1 MPTILITG
9 ANRGLGLEFVRQY
22 AAEGWEVHA
31 CCRSPQG
38 ADELRAL
45 AATRAR
51 FRVHALDVA
60 DFPQIDALAHDL
72 AGTAL
77 DVLLNNAGIFGPRLR
92 AGGDRGQFF
101 GAVDF
106 EAWAQVM
113 RVNTMAPLKMAE
125 AFVEHVSA
133 SEQQKIITLG
143 SSMGSIAETSGGFY
157 AYRSSK
163 AAVNMVMASLAR
175 DLAGRGIKVAVL
187 CPGWVRTD
195 MGGPDAPVNKED
207 SVRGLRRLIAGLTA
221 QRSGTFTHYDGSAV
235 AW

>member
-9 ANRGLGLEFVRQY
+9 ANRGLGLEFARQY

-31 CCRSPQG
+31 CCRRPEG
-38 ADELRAL
+38 ADALRTL
-45 AATRAR
+45 GKTEAR
-51 FRVHALDVA
+51 LRLHALDVA
-60 DFPQIDALAHDL
+60 DFPRIDALAHEL
-72 AGTAL
+72 KGTAL
-77 DVLLNNAGIFGPRLR
+77 DVLLNNAGVFGPRLR

-101 GAVDF
+101 GAVDY
-106 EAWAQVM
+106 EAWAQVLC
-113 RVNTMAPLKMAE
+113 VNTMAPLKMAE
-125 AFVEHVSA
+125 AFVEHVAA
-133 SEQQKIITLG
+133 SKQRKIVTLT

-163 AAVNMVMASLAR
+163 AAVNMVIASLAR
-175 DLAGRGIKVAVL
+175 DLAGRGIKVASL

-221 QRSGTFTHYDGSAV
+221 ERSGTFTHYDGTAV

>member
-9 ANRGLGLEFVRQY
+9 ANRGLGLEFARQY
-22 AAEGWEVHA
+22 VAEGWEVHA
-31 CCRSPQG
+31 CCRRPEG
-38 ADELRAL
+38 ADALRTL
-45 AATRAR
+45 GKTEAR
-51 FRVHALDVA
+51 LRLHALDVA
-60 DFPQIDALAHDL
+60 DFPRIDALAHEL
-72 AGTAL
+72 KGTAL
-77 DVLLNNAGIFGPRLR
+77 DVLLNNAGVFGPRLR

-101 GAVDF
+101 GAVDY
-106 EAWAQVM
+106 EAWAQVLC
-113 RVNTMAPLKMAE
+113 VNTMAPLKMAE
-125 AFVEHVSA
+125 AFVEHVAA
-133 SEQQKIITLG
+133 SKQRKIVTLT

-163 AAVNMVMASLAR
+163 AAVNMVIASLAR
-175 DLAGRGIKVAVL
+175 DLAGRGIKVASL

-221 QRSGTFTHYDGSAV
+221 ERSGTFTHYDGTAV

>member
-9 ANRGLGLEFVRQY
+9 ANRGLGLEFARQY

-31 CCRSPQG
+31 CCRRPEG
-38 ADELRAL
+38 ADALRTL
-45 AATRAR
+45 GKTEAR
-51 FRVHALDVA
+51 LRLHALDVA
-60 DFPQIDALAHDL
+60 DFPRIDALAHEL
-72 AGTAL
+72 KGTAL
-77 DVLLNNAGIFGPRLR
+77 DVLLNNAGVFGPRLR

-101 GAVDF
+101 GAVDY
-106 EAWAQVM
+106 EAWAQVLC
-113 RVNTMAPLKMAE
+113 VNTMAPLKMAE
-125 AFVEHVSA
+125 AFVEHVAA
-133 SEQQKIITLG
+133 SKQRKIVTLT

-163 AAVNMVMASLAR
+163 AAVNMVIASLAR
-175 DLAGRGIKVAVL
+175 DLAGRGIKVASL

-207 SVRGLRRLIAGLTA
+207 SVRGLRRLIAGLSA
-221 QRSGTFTHYDGSAV
+221 ARSRTFTHYDGTAV

>member
-1 MPTILITG
+1 
-9 ANRGLGLEFVRQY
+9 
-22 AAEGWEVHA
+22 VHA
-31 CCRSPQG
+31 CCRKPEG
-38 ADELRAL
+38 ADALRAL
-45 AATRAR
+45 RETGVRLHL
-51 FRVHALDVA
+51 HALDVA
-60 DFPQIDALAHDL
+60 DFPRIDSLAHEL

-92 AGGDRGQFF
+92 VGGDRGQFF
-101 GAVDF
+101 EDLDY
-106 EAWAQVM
+106 EAWAQVL

-125 AFVEHVSA
+125 AFIEHVAA
-133 SEQQKIITLG
+133 SGQRKIVTLT

-175 DLAGRGIKVAVL
+175 DLAGRAIKVAAL

-195 MGGPDAPVNKED
+195 MGGSDAPVSKED

-221 QRSGTFTHYDGSAV
+221 QRSGTFTHYDGTGL

>member
-31 CCRSPQG
+31 CCRKPEG
-38 ADELRAL
+38 ADALRAL
-45 AATRAR
+45 GETGAR
-51 FRVHALDVA
+51 LRLHALDVA
-60 DFPQIDALAHDL
+60 DFPRIDTLAHEL
-72 AGTAL
+72 KGTAL
-77 DVLLNNAGIFGPRLR
+77 DVLLNNAGAFGPRLR
-92 AGGDRGQFF
+92 AGDDRGQFF
-101 GAVDF
+101 EAMDY
-106 EAWAQVM
+106 EAWAQVL
-113 RVNTMAPLKMAE
+113 RVNTLAPLKMAE
-125 AFVEHVSA
+125 AFVEHVAASA
-133 SEQQKIITLG
+133 QRKIITLT

-175 DLAGRGIKVAVL
+175 DLAGRGIKVAAL

-195 MGGPDAPVNKED
+195 MGGPAAPVMKED

-221 QRSGTFTHYDGSAV
+221 ARSGTFTHYDGTAV

>member
-31 CCRSPQG
+31 CCRRPEG
-38 ADELRAL
+38 ADALRTL
-45 AATRAR
+45 RKTEAR
-51 FRVHALDVA
+51 LRLHALDVA
-60 DFPQIDALAHDL
+60 DFPRIDALAHEL
-72 AGTAL
+72 KGTAL
-77 DVLLNNAGIFGPRLR
+77 DVLLNNAGVFGPRLR

-101 GAVDF
+101 GAVDY
-106 EAWAQVM
+106 EAWDQVL
-113 RVNTMAPLKMAE
+113 RVNTMAPLKMVE
-125 AFVEHVSA
+125 AFVEHVAASA
-133 SEQQKIITLG
+133 QRKIVTLT

-163 AAVNMVMASLAR
+163 AAVNMVMACLAR
-175 DLAGRGIKVAVL
+175 DLAGRGIKVAAL
-187 CPGWVRTD
+187 CPGWVRTE

-207 SVRGLRRLIAGLTA
+207 SVRGLRRLIASLTA
-221 QRSGTFTHYDGSAV
+221 ERSGTFTHYDGTAV

>member
-9 ANRGLGLEFVRQY
+9 ANRGLGLEFARQY

-31 CCRSPQG
+31 CCRRPEA
-38 ADELRAL
+38 ADDLRAL
-45 AATRAR
+45 LKTGAQV
-51 FRVHALDVA
+51 RVHALDVA
-60 DFPQIDALAHDL
+60 DFPGIDALAHEL

-101 GAVDF
+101 GAVDY
-106 EAWAQVM
+106 EAWAQVT

-125 AFVEHVSA
+125 AFVEHVAA
-133 SEQQKIITLG
+133 SGQKKIVTLT

-195 MGGPDAPVNKED
+195 MGGPGAPVNKED

-221 QRSGTFTHYDGSAV
+221 ERSGTFTHYDGAPV

>member
-9 ANRGLGLEFVRQY
+9 ANRGLGLEFARQY

-31 CCRSPQG
+31 CCRRPEG
-38 ADELRAL
+38 ADALRTL
-45 AATRAR
+45 GKTEAR
-51 FRVHALDVA
+51 LRLHALDVA
-60 DFPQIDALAHDL
+60 DFPRIDALAHEL
-72 AGTAL
+72 KGTVL
-77 DVLLNNAGIFGPRLR
+77 DVLLNNAGVFGPRLR

-101 GAVDF
+101 GAVDY
-106 EAWAQVM
+106 EAWAQVLC
-113 RVNTMAPLKMAE
+113 VNTMAPLKMAE
-125 AFVEHVSA
+125 AFVEHVAA
-133 SEQQKIITLG
+133 SKQRKIVTLT

-163 AAVNMVMASLAR
+163 AAVNMVIASLAR
-175 DLAGRGIKVAVL
+175 DLAGRGIKVASL

-207 SVRGLRRLIAGLTA
+207 SVRGLRRLIAGLSA
-221 QRSGTFTHYDGSAV
+221 GRSGTFTHYDGTAV